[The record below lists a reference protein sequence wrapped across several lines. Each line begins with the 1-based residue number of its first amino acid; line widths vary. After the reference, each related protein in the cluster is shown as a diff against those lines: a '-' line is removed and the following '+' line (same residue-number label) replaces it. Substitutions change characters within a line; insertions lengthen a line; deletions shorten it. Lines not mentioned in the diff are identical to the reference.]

1 MGFYCIIVNYIIS
14 LSLNF
19 LNQWET
25 DCVRFPGVQFKFKL
39 HSTQDLIGIFNG
51 QCVASVGARY
61 REDEEKG
68 QKGREGGKGRGE
80 KGGERLE
87 GQEKS
92 RRRKKGGKRGRE
104 KRRELPREE
113 QINS

>member
-39 HSTQDLIGIFNG
+39 HSTQELIGIFNG
-51 QCVASVGARY
+51 QWVASVDASY
-61 REDEEKG
+61 REEEDKG
-68 QKGREGGKGRGE
+68 WKGREGDKGRGE
-80 KGGERLE
+80 KGAE
-87 GQEKS
+87 S
-92 RRRKKGGKRGRE
+92 
-104 KRRELPREE
+104 
-113 QINS
+113 